1 MATQVTCGFPLY
13 VDGAAYPMLAWR
25 QFGGGTAVID
35 SGASALALTPAGG
48 VYQAQAAN
56 LKVTAPVSG
65 LTVNVAPGYC
75 MVPAA
80 TAQAGGYR
88 FGLMAAG
95 VLTVPANATGSTRQ
109 DYVLATVTDLG
120 SSSSTAVIQYV
131 TGTASVPA
139 VPPSSIILAQLAV
152 TNGATSIT
160 SGMITDKR
168 GFVCAPGGILHLPSA
183 ARAIAA
189 PASQFFWESD
199 TGTLVQGGGTAGHV
213 TAYSTS
219 PAGQTEMAISGDF
232 PGVEFEAD
240 GMTDFEIYYSREP
253 NPGTGLGSGFFGF
266 GPFTEQVYVSL
277 VIDFAQVDRT
287 YAWDTSSQ
295 LGRVSATW
303 YSSSGRGT
311 TPSAGLHVARLS
323 GTASDATHTIRV
335 SPVIT

>member
-1 MATQVTCGFPLY
+1 MATQVTCGYPLFT
-13 VDGAAYPMLAWR
+13 DGATYPMLAWR
-25 QFGGGTAVID
+25 QYDGGTAVID
-35 SGASALALTPAGG
+35 AGTAAALTPAGG
-48 VYQAQAAN
+48 VYQALAAN
-56 LKVTAPVSG
+56 LKVTAPASG

-80 TAQAGGYR
+80 TAQNGGYR
-88 FGLMAAG
+88 FGLMSAG

-139 VPPSSIILAQLAV
+139 VPPSSTILAQLAV
-152 TNGATSIT
+152 TSGASSVTT
-160 SGMITDKR
+160 GMITDKR

-189 PASQFFWESD
+189 PATQFFWEAD

-213 TAYSTS
+213 TAYSS
-219 PAGQTEMAISGDF
+219 VPEGQTELAISGDF

-240 GMTDFEIYYSREP
+240 GHTDFEVYYSREP
-253 NPGTGLGSGFFGF
+253 DAGTGLGGFF

-277 VIDFAQVDRT
+277 IIDFAQVDRT
-287 YAWDTSSQ
+287 YAWDTSTQ
-295 LGRVSATW
+295 LGRVGSTW

-311 TPSAGLHVARLS
+311 TPSAGLHVARLG

-335 SPVIT
+335 SPVVT